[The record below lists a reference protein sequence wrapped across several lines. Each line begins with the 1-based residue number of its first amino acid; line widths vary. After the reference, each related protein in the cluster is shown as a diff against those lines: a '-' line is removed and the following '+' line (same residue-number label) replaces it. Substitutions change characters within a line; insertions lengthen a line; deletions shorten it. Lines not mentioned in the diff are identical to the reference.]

1 MKTQRGDGMLGFCPH
16 LVQLRQQGWQLY
28 KSAALY
34 SPENS
39 LVLIL
44 LEAAVDP
51 RTTECGWIETG
62 QLTISND
69 PTRYQTKLSHNMLH
83 AFTKLQ
89 KATISFVMYVYMSAE
104 NNLAPTGQIFMKFD
118 T

>member
-1 MKTQRGDGMLGFCPH
+1 

-34 SPENS
+34 SLENS

-51 RTTECGWIETG
+51 GTTECRWIETG

-69 PTRYQTKLSHNMLH
+69 ATRNQTWNFPSHDTVCSTLGVKKLIRKIILVNIQEML
-83 AFTKLQ
+83 
-89 KATISFVMYVYMSAE
+89 
-104 NNLAPTGQIFMKFD
+104 
-118 T
+118 